1 MYTDR
6 NILFSAMLS
15 FLLVSCN
22 KMAINSENNY
32 SFAIFS
38 VEDDIYGSSNVQ
50 LENLILSEKPL
61 LSSNDIECYIWN
73 KHQISYSDTAYNRL
87 KTVTDLW
94 RKGFVV
100 TVYGKR
106 IYWGLFQ
113 SSLDSYASQ
122 NPVIMLVPGPHIL
135 PPILQISCN
144 YFNIDCQEGE
154 AYPRSDQ
161 RIYDALLSEG
171 LICK

>member
-1 MYTDR
+1 MNAR
-6 NILFSAMLS
+6 INLLFLAIFS
-15 FLLVSCN
+15 FLLASCN

-50 LENLILSEKPL
+50 LEKLILSEKPL

-73 KHQISYSDTAYNRL
+73 KHQISYSDTVYYRF
-87 KTVTDLW
+87 KTTNDLW

-100 TVYGKR
+100 TLDGKR

-122 NPVIMLVPGPHIL
+122 NPVIMLVPGFHIL

-154 AYPRSDQ
+154 ADPRSDQ
-161 RIYDALLSEG
+161 RIYDALISEA
-171 LICK
+171 LICE